1 MTIDKNNSEYSKI
14 AKLFHWGFVLLFVY
28 GVAKQ
33 IDNINQL
40 ENSVTFRFEII
51 FALIFLL
58 LLIIRLIYMKTT
70 QKTSLP
76 ADTPRL
82 QKISAK
88 IVHNVMY
95 ALLAGTV
102 LSGLL
107 IGFLFWLELKDG
119 IIINIVII
127 FHEININLLYWFIG
141 IHVVAATYHRIKRD
155 GVWSSMVPFFKE
167 KKNNKFRHID

>member
-1 MTIDKNNSEYSKI
+1 MSLDKNNSQYSKI

-33 IDNINQL
+33 VDDINQL
-40 ENSVTFRFEII
+40 EDKAFFRFEII
-51 FALIFLL
+51 FALVFLF

-76 ADTPRL
+76 EDTPKV
-82 QKISAK
+82 QKMSAK
-88 IVHNVMY
+88 IVHNGMY

-107 IGFLFWLELKDG
+107 IGYLFWSG
-119 IIINIVII
+119 SQNSFIINIVII
-127 FHEININLLYWFIG
+127 LHELFINLLYLLIG
-141 IHVVAATYHRIKRD
+141 IHIFAATFHRLKKD
-155 GVWSSMVPFFKE
+155 GVWSSMVPFLKE
-167 KKNNKFRHID
+167 SNKN

>member
-1 MTIDKNNSEYSKI
+1 MSLDKNNSGYSKI

-33 IDNINQL
+33 VDDINQL
-40 ENSVTFRFEII
+40 EDVAFLRFEII
-51 FALIFLL
+51 FALIFLF
-58 LLIIRLIYMKTT
+58 LLIARLIYMKTT

-76 ADTPRL
+76 EDTTKI
-82 QKISAK
+82 QKMSAK
-88 IVHNVMY
+88 IVHNGMY

-107 IGFLFWLELKDG
+107 IGFLFWLEIKDG
-119 IIINIVII
+119 VIIDTIII
-127 FHEININLLYWFIG
+127 FHELNINFLYWFIS
-141 IHVVAATYHRIKRD
+141 IHIVAAIYHRLKRD

-167 KKNNKFRHID
+167 NNER